1 VEKDMQYPVDV
12 VCYRC
17 AIVLPVLDTPVGRAA
32 WCRFTEEH
40 AYHPV
45 EILWEHSEA
54 WERIDIDFIQVDSD
68 ISSDPSLAEYA
79 GDDWAGRPLALQAR
93 PAARAVAEIVTRA
106 EDAFAAGEWQV
117 AAGDAAVAEQ
127 IAKAMDFAPPPGVL
141 VDETTVRARSAAVLA
156 ALERLHLATAEPFG
170 ENFRAVL
177 EELLRTLPSPS
188 DVPAA
193 ALVAESGPLASPPS
207 VGRRAGA
214 ATGSAPAQPGLLP
227 VAESRNAEGAAPVR
241 AAPSALLSGSG
252 NRLVQR
258 RDLVAAHEG
267 QTR

>member
-1 VEKDMQYPVDV
+1 VERDMQYPVDV

-93 PAARAVAEIVTRA
+93 PAARAVADIVTRV

-117 AAGDAAVAEQ
+117 AAGDAVVAEQ

-141 VDETTVRARSAAVLA
+141 VDEATVRARSAAVLA
-156 ALERLHLATAEPFG
+156 ALERLHLATAEPVG

-193 ALVAESGPLASPPS
+193 ALVAESGPLASPRLWD
-207 VGRRAGA
+207 VERA
-214 ATGSAPAQPGLLP
+214 L
-227 VAESRNAEGAAPVR
+227 
-241 AAPSALLSGSG
+241 
-252 NRLVQR
+252 RLVQHLLNQVSFR
-258 RDLVAAHEG
+258 
-267 QTR
+267 